1 MAFRKTNE
9 PLAFDPIVS
18 PATSVK
24 DNKVS
29 IPLVFTKE
37 KGEFH
42 GFVPGIVM
50 LDVVSKDLEIC
61 KQKLLE
67 TIKPILKNKISNNL
81 PFPFVPSNEE
91 IKKDFK
97 DVVLIKTISIKV
109 E

>member
-9 PLAFDPIVS
+9 PLAFDSIVK
-18 PATSVK
+18 PATGMK
-24 DNKVS
+24 DNKIN

-50 LDVVSKDLEIC
+50 KDVVDIDLDNC
-61 KQKLLE
+61 KKKLLQA
-67 TIKPILKNKISNNL
+67 IKPILMNKVQHDL
-81 PFPFVPSNEE
+81 PFPFFPSNEE

-97 DVVLIKTISIKV
+97 DVVLIKTISIKL
-109 E
+109 